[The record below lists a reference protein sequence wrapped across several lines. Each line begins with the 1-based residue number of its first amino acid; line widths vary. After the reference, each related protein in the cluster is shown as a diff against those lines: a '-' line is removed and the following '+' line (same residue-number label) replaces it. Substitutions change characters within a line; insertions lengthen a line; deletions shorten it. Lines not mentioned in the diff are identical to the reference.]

1 MKALTLATTTL
12 LAFGLAAPAA
22 AGVITVGGGFA
33 RSCYE
38 AAEAHD
44 GSQSSIQN
52 CNYALDVQALTADD
66 VVATHINRGILKMLR
81 GDAASA
87 AQDYD
92 AALQLDP
99 RQPEAWLNKAVM
111 VLNGGD
117 SRNAS
122 QLAQRALDL
131 QTKKPAVAMYIQAVA
146 EEESGNIN
154 AAYAGYTKA
163 AQLEPAWKLPKEE
176 LKRYRVT
183 GR

>member
-1 MKALTLATTTL
+1 M
-12 LAFGLAAPAA
+12 
-22 AGVITVGGGFA
+22 
-33 RSCYE
+33 
-38 AAEAHD
+38 H
-44 GSQSSIQN
+44 
-52 CNYALDVQALTADD
+52 

-122 QLAQRALDL
+122 QLAQRALEL
-131 QTKKPAVAMYIQAVA
+131 QTKKPAVAMYIQ
-146 EEESGNIN
+146 EPWPKRGIRQHQRCLCGIYQSGS
-154 AAYAGYTKA
+154 AGTRMEA
-163 AQLEPAWKLPKEE
+163 TKEE